1 MKKAAFYVARLMHY
15 AFSYRATKPVSFD
28 GRSVAQFGCVA
39 VKMALLVTGTTV
51 ATP

>member
-28 GRSVAQFGCVA
+28 ERSVAQFIGAA
-39 VKMALLVTGTTV
+39 V
-51 ATP
+51 